1 MAELTKTAEFDSWI
15 KRLRDNK
22 AKAKVL
28 VRLERLANGNPGDV
42 GPIGEGCSELRID
55 YGPGYRVYYQ
65 AKGEKIFIL
74 LGGDKDSQ
82 QRDIEKAKGLA
93 RELE

>member
-15 KRLRDNK
+15 KRLRGNK

-28 VRLERLANGNPGDV
+28 VRLERLANGNPGDAS
-42 GPIGEGCSELRID
+42 PIG
-55 YGPGYRVYYQ
+55 
-65 AKGEKIFIL
+65 IFIL